1 MGAGGPSLLSFLE
14 APVLVGDP
22 EGRAAYVNPA
32 FESRFGVSA
41 EGVAGRPLAL
51 LFDGSLRESMLRAVA
66 EACERGATVRFQ
78 LRHAGVGYAAVAS
91 PIVAED
97 ARVGVVVVLVENG
110 VGDERLLTLARRT
123 QRFGDEIGAKLARLA
138 EGLGARD
145 GPDRRLVEEAL
156 RAHARLRAAGLE
168 LEAALSGR
176 PAPAPASRFELPRLL
191 ADVAARVRGEIEAE
205 GGRLELRLPEQ
216 LPPVRGEPSRLATA
230 LSELLRERG
239 REGPAG
245 LVLGARA
252 SEREGRAYVVVSLL
266 EERAAGEGGAGPR
279 DGSAARAAEPVRLR
293 QAVEELGGQ
302 LRCSDDP
309 ERGRT
314 VAFRL
319 PV

>member
-1 MGAGGPSLLSFLE
+1 MGAGNPSLLSFLD

-41 EGVAGRPLAL
+41 EGVTGRPLAL
-51 LFDGSLRESMLRAVA
+51 LFDGSQRESMLRAVA
-66 EACERGATVRFQ
+66 EACERGTTARFQ

-110 VGDERLLTLARRT
+110 ASDERLLALGRRLH
-123 QRFGDEIGAKLARLA
+123 RSCDEVGASLARLT
-138 EGLGARD
+138 EGAAARD
-145 GPDRRLVEEAL
+145 GPERGLVEEAL
-156 RAHARLRAAGLE
+156 HAHARLRAADLE
-168 LEAALSGR
+168 LQAALSGR
-176 PAPAPASRFELPRLL
+176 SAPAPSSRFEPARLL
-191 ADVAARVRGEIEAE
+191 VDVSLRVRGELEAG
-205 GGRLELRLPEQ
+205 GGRLELRLAEQ
-216 LPPVRGEPSRLATA
+216 LPAVRGESARLAAA
-230 LSELLRERG
+230 LSEFLRERG
-239 REGPAG
+239 REGPAA

-252 SEREGRAYVVVSLL
+252 VERQGRAYVVVSLL
-266 EERAAGEGGAGPR
+266 EG
-279 DGSAARAAEPVRLR
+279 GSASRAAEPVRLR

-302 LRCSDDP
+302 LRCSEDP